1 MHEKEMGRPS
11 VAISKLYYPVK
22 VTFPE
27 RTGMRKKEEE
37 RRGKVSKQK
46 TRTKTTFEQCV
57 CVCKGCPPC
66 PRVSCVL
73 INLPTE

>member
-27 RTGMRKKEEE
+27 RTGTGKKEEE

-46 TRTKTTFEQCV
+46 TRAKTTFEQCV
-57 CVCKGCPPC
+57 CVCVQ
-66 PRVSCVL
+66 R
-73 INLPTE
+73 LPKSELRAN